1 MKKNHSYMKSSL
13 LILLICDGLFAGCDN
28 GGSKETMAPQAD
40 SGKAEQAPAE
50 AGGQGQRGV
59 DKSGK
64 ELEKL
69 RFVDSWGEWHS
80 MTVNPNVEKHP
91 YDWSCLTNTEE
102 EIKYEGDERYCVRK
116 GIDVSEHQGIIDWGK
131 VRADG
136 YEFAMLRIGYRGYGT
151 AGSLH
156 VDATFHENITS
167 AKAAGL
173 DVGVYFFSQA
183 VNEEETLE
191 EAALVLENLKGYE
204 LELPVVFDPER
215 IRDDTART
223 DDVSGRQFTKNT
235 ALFCKKMEEAG
246 YQPMIYSNLVW
257 EAFEYD
263 MEQLADYPIWYA
275 DYEAAPQTPYRFT
288 FWQYSEKGWVDG
300 VDGAVDL
307 NVQFCKK
314 HH

>member
-1 MKKNHSYMKSSL
+1 MKKNQNYMKSSL
-13 LILLICDGLFAGCDN
+13 VVLLLCGGLFAGCA
-28 GGSKETMAPQAD
+28 GGDSKETMAPQEG
-40 SGKAEQAPAE
+40 SGKAEQESAE
-50 AGGQGQRGV
+50 ADRQGQQGE
-59 DKSGK
+59 DKSEK
-64 ELEKL
+64 EFEKL
-69 RFVDSWGEWHS
+69 RFVDSWGDWHS

-91 YDWSCLTNTEE
+91 YDWSRLTNIED
-102 EIKYEGDERYCVRK
+102 EIKYEGDERYSIRK
-116 GIDVSEHQGIIDWGK
+116 GIDASEHQGIIDWEK
-131 VRADG
+131 VSSDG

-156 VDATFHENITS
+156 VDAVFHENITG

-215 IRDDTART
+215 IRNDTART
-223 DDVSGRQFTKNT
+223 DDVSGEQFTKNT
-235 ALFCKKMEEAG
+235 VLFCEKMKEAG

-288 FWQYSEKGWVDG
+288 FWQYSEKGRVDG
-300 VDGAVDL
+300 IDGAVDL
-307 NVQFCKK
+307 NVQFCEKQ
-314 HH
+314 